1 MIGKSENPEL
11 DPRDLYNKAPVDLD
25 EYTPDKVGFFYV
37 YNSKFKNIMETTSYP
52 ELKELVILRKPTK
65 KAVAKQEDEWELFI
79 SMALNLNIFYLQC
92 IKYIKIITKRFSIY
106 FLF

>member
-37 YNSKFKNIMETTSYP
+37 YNSKFKNIMETTS
-52 ELKELVILRKPTK
+52 
-65 KAVAKQEDEWELFI
+65 
-79 SMALNLNIFYLQC
+79 
-92 IKYIKIITKRFSIY
+92 
-106 FLF
+106 